1 MARDAKTGRPIPA
14 YVPPPPDT
22 GPKEGP
28 PIGSG
33 ERQQL
38 LLAMEKNDLAL
49 SQLADH
55 GQRISALEE
64 DQAEKFTEAVHAVE
78 QKFSDLLFNHIQES
92 EKRYATLA
100 EMVNRVNARPPY
112 EPPNETLPETEPQ
125 DQRRR

>member
-1 MARDAKTGRPIPA
+1 MARDAKTGRPIPT
-14 YVPPPPDT
+14 YIPPPPDT

-28 PIGSG
+28 QGPG

-49 SQLADH
+49 QQLADH
-55 GQRISALEE
+55 GQRISVLEE
-64 DQAEKFTEAVHAVE
+64 DQAEKFTEAIVAVE
-78 QKFSDLLFNHIQES
+78 QKFSDLLMRHIQES